1 MFGLSGFKEVDP
13 GYVAEIAAKG
23 AHLID
28 VRTEAEVAQG
38 VIDGAIH
45 IPLHL
50 LPLACGRYSPGQT
63 RGDLLPFRRAFG
75 AGVCVHGLQGLR
87 QHAQPGRRHH
97 GVGAFGQH
105 GSACRVDASK
115 YKATGFSHAGQQF
128 RLQ

>member
-13 GYVAEIAAKG
+13 AYVAELAAKG

-50 LPLACGRYSPGQT
+50 LPLRAADIPQDKPVVIYCRSGARSAQAC
-63 RGDLLPFRRAFG
+63 AFM
-75 AGVCVHGLQGLR
+75 
-87 QHAQPGRRHH
+87 
-97 GVGAFGQH
+97 
-105 GSACRVDASK
+105 ASK
-115 YKATGFSHAGQQF
+115 GYDNMHNLSGGIMAWARSGNMLSLPG
-128 RLQ
+128 

>member
-13 GYVAEIAAKG
+13 AYVAELAAKG

-50 LPLACGRYSPGQT
+50 LPLRAADIPQDKPVVIYCRSGARSAQAC
-63 RGDLLPFRRAFG
+63 AFM
-75 AGVCVHGLQGLR
+75 
-87 QHAQPGRRHH
+87 
-97 GVGAFGQH
+97 
-105 GSACRVDASK
+105 ASK
-115 YKATGFSHAGQQF
+115 GFSNMHNLSGGIMAWARSGHALSAP
-128 RLQ
+128 RPV